1 VGEERNRYADLLRVG
16 AIGLV
21 VAGHWLVT
29 AITYESGQLS
39 GIDALAAISWGRWLT
54 WLFQVMPV
62 FFVVGGYANATSWTA
77 HRAGGGTWATWLRSR
92 ALRLLTPTTLYVAVA
107 VLAVL
112 AARAAGVSRSEIGE
126 AAWFVGLQLW
136 FLPVYLLLVL
146 LTPAL
151 LALHGRLGV
160 GAPLVMVA
168 GVVVADVGMIAG
180 HLPVIGLANYLLG
193 WGAIFLLGFGWR
205 DGWLAGR
212 ANRYVL
218 GIIGVLA
225 LAALLAFGPFPVDMI
240 GVSSERV
247 QNANPPSVALCA
259 FAAAQTGLLLAV
271 EGAGQ
276 RLLARARAWRL
287 VSRLNET
294 TMTVY
299 LWHMLPVVL
308 VAVIIYPAGLM
319 PQPGVG
325 SWQWWALRPAWIA
338 LLGLVLVPLVVLVR
352 RLELALDRTARVG
365 WPGIRRR
372 SAVGGGRWLPWLVA
386 AGVGADVLAL
396 IKITLTGFAPGGTPS
411 LPVLALF
418 VVGLVLVISSGCPVP
433 TIPVIVRLANP
444 PDPPRS

>member
-1 VGEERNRYADLLRVG
+1 MGVERNRYADLLRVG

-29 AITYESGQLS
+29 AITYKNGQLS

-77 HRAGGGTWATWLRSR
+77 HRARGGTWATWLRSR

-151 LALHGRLGV
+151 LALHARLGV

-168 GVVVADVGMIAG
+168 GVVVVDVGMIGG
-180 HLPVIGLANYLLG
+180 HLPVIGFANYLLG
-193 WGAIFLLGFGWR
+193 WGAIFLLGFAWR

-276 RLLARARAWRL
+276 RLLARTRAWRL

-365 WPGIRRR
+365 WRGIRRQ

-386 AGVGADVLAL
+386 AGVGADVFAL

-411 LPVLALF
+411 LPVLSLF
-418 VVGLVLVISSGCPVP
+418 FGGLILVISSGYPVP
-433 TIPVIVRLANP
+433 TILVARRTSP
-444 PDPPRS
+444 